1 MALKVLAGRYELMN
15 QLGAGAMA
23 AVWRARDKRLDR
35 EVAIKM
41 LSQQL
46 ASDPTFRER
55 FEREAIHV
63 ASLKHPNIVTVHDSG
78 AEDGEYYIV
87 MELVEG
93 QSLQSRLAAAGP
105 RLTVAETERLADE
118 LLAGLAHAHRKGIIH
133 RDIKPGNVLIT
144 DENTAKLADFGIA
157 RATGDIGSLTA
168 TGAFLGTPLYAS
180 PEQLNG
186 QHVGVATDVYSLG
199 CVLYQCLAGRPPFEA
214 DMPAGV
220 VAQHLSRSPRPLR
233 PDRPDIPPQLEA
245 AVLTAMEKDPE
256 RRFGSAED
264 MRRGLQA
271 AKVPG
276 WANGDVAATAEGEEA
291 TPRHP
296 SDGRSTVAGERL
308 RTDPLDPAWLR
319 PEPPSSKPHG
329 GKPRPWMVPVIAGVI
344 AVILLGGAGAGGYA
358 LVSSS
363 SGKSSTSTTT
373 PSTVT
378 STSSGGTPSTVAPT
392 TTSTVATASVQRAQA
407 GQISNLLAQNAGAR
421 NIVVNATQGV
431 QNCTQSPAS
440 GANQLQSAIS
450 TRNSILNQ
458 LGSVPVDS
466 LPSGSQMVS
475 ALGAAMRSSVTSDQ
489 DYIAWM
495 GDVAAQGCPLS
506 TATDASFQAATAA
519 SSQATSAKQSFV
531 SLWNPIAAQFG
542 LQQYNDTDL

>member
-1 MALKVLAGRYELMN
+1 MALKMLAGRYELMN

-23 AVWRARDKRLDR
+23 TVWRARDKRLDR

-41 LSQQL
+41 LSLQL

-93 QSLQSRLAAAGP
+93 QSLQSRLAAAAP
-105 RLTVAETERLADE
+105 YLTLGETERLARD

-133 RDIKPGNVLIT
+133 RDIKPANVLIT
-144 DENTAKLADFGIA
+144 EENTAKLADFGIA

-180 PEQLNG
+180 PEQLDG
-186 QHVGVATDVYSLG
+186 RHVGAATDVYSLG
-199 CVLYQCLAGRPPFEA
+199 CVLYQCLAGHPPFEA
-214 DMPAGV
+214 EMPAGV

-245 AVLTAMEKDPE
+245 AVLLAMEKDPQ
-256 RRFGSAED
+256 RRFGSAEE
-264 MRRGLQA
+264 MRRSLQVAKLPGLEDDDGA
-271 AKVPG
+271 ASAG
-276 WANGDVAATAEGEEA
+276 GQEA
-291 TPRHP
+291 PPTP
-296 SDGRSTVAGERL
+296 SDGRPTVAPERI

-319 PEPPSSKPHG
+319 PEPESPKPHG
-329 GKPRPWMVPVIAGVI
+329 GRSRPWLVPVIAAVI
-344 AVILLGGAGAGGYA
+344 AVIVLGGAGAGGYA
-358 LVSSS
+358 LVSST
-363 SGKSSTSTTT
+363 SGSPKKSASSTTAP
-373 PSTVT
+373 PSTVPPAT
-378 STSSGGTPSTVAPT
+378 TPT
-392 TTSTVATASVQRAQA
+392 TTTASTAATASVERAQA

-431 QNCTQSPAS
+431 QNCTQSPTS
-440 GANQLQSAIS
+440 GTGQLQSAIN
-450 TRNSILNQ
+450 TRNSILSQ
-458 LGSVPVDS
+458 LGSLPVDS
-466 LPSGSQMVS
+466 LPSGSQLVS
-475 ALGAAMRSSVTSDQ
+475 SLGSAMRSSVTSDQ
-489 DYIAWM
+489 DYVGWM

-506 TATDASFQAATAA
+506 TATDASYQAATAA
-519 SSQATSAKQSFV
+519 SSQATAAKQSFV
-531 SLWNPIAAQFG
+531 SQWNPIAAQFG
-542 LQQYNDTDL
+542 LQQYSDTDL